1 MGNHTL
7 KQHQYQ
13 INIVPP
19 VVSEATVVETQR
31 QYVGVG
37 VTKSPNAI

>member
-1 MGNHTL
+1 MGNHRL
-7 KQHQYQ
+7 KQRQYQ

-31 QYVGVG
+31 
-37 VTKSPNAI
+37 